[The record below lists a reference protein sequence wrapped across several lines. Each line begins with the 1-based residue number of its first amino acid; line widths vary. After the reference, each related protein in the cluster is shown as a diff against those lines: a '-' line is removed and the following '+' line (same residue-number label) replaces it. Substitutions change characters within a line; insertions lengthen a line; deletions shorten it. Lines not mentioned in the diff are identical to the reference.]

1 MDTNER
7 LAVLE
12 TNTGNIKDDVQEIK
26 DVLNEHVKR
35 DDLLDKRFASKWVE
49 YIVTTLIIGGALA
62 LFGVFIQKI

>member
-62 LFGVFIQKI
+62 LFGVFIHKI